1 MVLTGFGSIGAM
13 PVSADAADG
22 ENGGLLWYF
31 KDTEGTSMQGVSA
44 PVVDGDYVYMASGKV
59 LYKINAATG
68 VLAGKASLSG
78 SIGYNKLAPT
88 VADGKIFIPLGGA
101 KLDIVDATTLSVK
114 SITYVKDQS
123 SHQSLTPAIYSE
135 TDTAVYLGSWRKGE
149 GGTFAKV
156 SLSDNGD
163 SQVTKIA
170 DSDTGFYWA
179 GACADG
185 DYVVFGSN
193 SAGDD
198 NTPATGD
205 AVLYVYDK
213 SKELDEEDAVMET
226 TLEGS
231 GSICSTVV
239 SYGGKY
245 YFTSK
250 AGKLYEVEITKKD
263 TGEIEI
269 NEKVKAKL
277 SGASTCT
284 PVITGDGIAYVG
296 TSSSVMVIN
305 LKKDANDNNIV
316 NTYATPGDVKFI
328 TLSGGKIYC
337 TYNKAPGGIYV
348 ISLTSGTGSNYFI
361 PHSSMQNYCIS
372 SIAQGQDGTLYFTN
386 DSNNLMAVR
395 DADELITAT
404 WNGADSSG
412 KISARAYTGSAVKP
426 GVTVQFKGAALSAG
440 NDGYS
445 ITYTNNIYPGTGTA
459 VIKGTGSYKGTH
471 ILNFG
476 IKSPAVAAQKTVT
489 AQLYGYDDVQVK
501 WSAQSMSGATVYYK
515 VEYKKG
521 SGGWSTLS
529 NGTTALSLKKANL
542 ADGAGYY
549 FRVTPYV
556 KVNGTTYYGTSKTS
570 SIIYTLKK
578 LSKPSIKKSSSKYI
592 KISWKNIPGESGYQ
606 IARSKYK
613 SKKFSVV
620 KTVSYKYSSYK
631 LKTTRNKTYYYK
643 IRAYKTVNG
652 QKIYGPWSSVKAYKL
667 K

>member
-1 MVLTGFGSIGAM
+1 MIIAMVMVLTGFGAVGTI
-13 PVSADAADG
+13 SADAANG

-31 KDTEGTSMQGVSA
+31 KDTGGTSMQGVSA
-44 PVVDGDYVYMASGKV
+44 PVVDGHYVYMASGKV
-59 LYKINAATG
+59 LYKIDAATG
-68 VLAGKASLSG
+68 ETAGKASLSG

-88 VADGKIFIPLGGA
+88 VADGKVFIPLGGA
-101 KLDIVDATTLSVK
+101 KLDIVDSSTMKVVK
-114 SITYVKDQS
+114 SITYAENQS

-135 TDTAVYLGSWRKGE
+135 ADEAVYLGSWRKGAS
-149 GGTFAKV
+149 GTFAKV

-163 SQVTKIA
+163 TQVTKIA
-170 DSDTGFYWA
+170 DSTTGFYWA
-179 GACADG
+179 GACVDEN
-185 DYVVFGSN
+185 YVVFGSN

-205 AVLYVYDK
+205 AVLYAYDK
-213 SKELDEEDAVMET
+213 NNKKVITEPLS
-226 TLEGS
+226 GS

-239 SYGGKY
+239 SYNGKY

-250 AGKLYEVEITKKD
+250 AGKLHEVEVADGK
-263 TGEIEI
+263 I
-269 NEKVKAKL
+269 NKKVKAEL

-284 PVITGDGIAYVG
+284 PVITDDGIAYVG
-296 TSSSVMVIN
+296 TSSSVMVIDLN
-305 LKKDANDNNIV
+305 KDKDKDKDNII
-316 NTYATPGDVKFI
+316 NTYTTPGDVKFI
-328 TLSGGKIYC
+328 TLSGDKIYC

-348 ISLTSGTGSNYFI
+348 ISSGVGNNYFI

-426 GVTVQFKGAALSAG
+426 GVTVQYDGNALSAG

-445 ITYTNNIYPGTGTA
+445 ITYSNNIYPGTATA
-459 VIKGTGSYKGTH
+459 VIKGTGSYEGTH

-476 IKSPAVAAQKTVT
+476 IKSPAIAAQKTVT

-501 WSAQSMSGATVYYK
+501 WSAQSVSGATVYYK

-529 NGTTALSLKKANL
+529 NGTTALSLKKTNL

-578 LSKPSIKKSSSKYI
+578 LSKPSVKKASKKYI
-592 KISWKNIPGESGYQ
+592 KISWKNISGESGYQ

-613 SKKFSVV
+613 NKKFSVV